1 MNKFCENL
9 INLRKETKVSQS
21 KIADKLGVAQ
31 QCVSRWEKG
40 LSEPTL
46 SNLIGLAD
54 FFGVPLDYLVG
65 RKDF

>member
-1 MNKFCENL
+1 MSKFSENL
-9 INLRKETKVSQS
+9 INLRKEMKVSQA

-31 QCVSRWEKG
+31 QCVSRWEKD

-46 SNLIGLAD
+46 NNLIGLAD
-54 FFGVPLDYLVG
+54 FFGVSLDYLVG